1 MKRDNRLFMALLL
14 AGTISAA
21 GPGVQAQTQEAELIK
36 VYFSDP
42 AYFTSLSDNGL
53 WATAK
58 GASESDQAKDGYPYL
73 VNATDGSVTKL
84 WTEEQ
89 TMDFIG
95 ANDVT
100 NDGKLV
106 VGSYNESAAIYNTDS
121 KEWTM
126 LPSAEGLN
134 AKAFNVTPDGK
145 YIAGWGS
152 EGSFSEGTS
161 YREVPMMWEKQQD
174 GSYKEIDV
182 YKEFANFPT
191 ETKAGEKTQMVR
203 ITTMS
208 ADGNLVGGAMNF
220 IYPGENCF
228 YIYNRA
234 EQKYFF
240 VDSYMTVENGSYIDN
255 SMLSNDGKWVS
266 GTAYAIVPM
275 GGAFCEEYNAAYRY
289 NINDGKFDLYNEET
303 DEKDR
308 MGACIS
314 NSGVTFA
321 SSPALNP
328 VRTAYYR
335 FGTIWY
341 GLDELLS
348 GRYSIDFFGET
359 EYNYTGSIIG
369 ISDDEK
375 VVLGMSET
383 KQKGY
388 IIRLPETFQ
397 EAASHIN
404 PMKSVTVYPESGSSF
419 ARLSA
424 ASVTFNKKTTL
435 QNGAMAQLIDSEGKT
450 VAEYGIVDTGNGKNY
465 TVVGQDAYK
474 LETGKKYTLKIAA
487 GAFTLFGD
495 DTYKSKEI
503 TAEYIGREEAPVK
516 MVAAA
521 PADNSNVSEIS
532 SNSPVQIQFDSKLMV
547 TKEASAALYEAGSDT
562 PLTTLEVSVSDTYV
576 MMYPSVKRY
585 LRKGA
590 TYEVVLKA
598 GSVTDIMGFCK
609 NEDTKV
615 TYNGTYEQP
624 FTPEGDL
631 FKDDF
636 NNPAVSMMSYLLYEG
651 DHNNPTSD
659 MVGLEFNKESTPWNF
674 TIRESSTSTDY
685 CAAST
690 SMYNPAGKSDDWM
703 SLPQL
708 TIASE
713 DYALSFDA
721 QSYLNSK
728 NDVLR
733 VYILADEA
741 VYETFTEELREK
753 FMTEGK
759 CVYEKQLTPGSSEE
773 NLTGDWQ
780 SETIS
785 LEEYSGRSIY
795 IAFANENDDQS
806 LIFLDNIRV
815 YYNGEIYFNNNT
827 EKTVIAAENVEVKGS
842 IRISGDKTYNNLTAF
857 CTSEDGAYSD
867 TFTANDLNL
876 SQSSGVYEFSFPN
889 PMPVAAG
896 KETKYTINV
905 TLDDKNIRN
914 DGAVKNLAFEPK
926 KRVVLEEATGQ
937 WCGNCPLGIVA
948 IENLHKVYGD
958 KVIAIGVHNNTSG
971 ADQFAFNE
979 YVNYLGFMAFPSGR
993 INRID
998 TIYAPSANGSFIS
1011 EEGNQTFQDI
1021 VSRELNDYTYADV
1034 NIKNAYFDKVNNNV
1048 EVEMNV
1054 NYAIDMTSLNHN
1066 IAFVVIENG
1075 LVGKQTNYFY
1085 NNEGEIVGE
1094 FGKGGKYGN
1103 NMPEITFNDVARAIL
1118 DRSFA
1123 GTAGVIPGEVKAG
1136 EAVEYTQKA
1145 TLPETVENWNNAE
1158 IVCMLLD
1165 ANTGR
1170 VINAAKAKFTDKNGV
1185 ADEAAD
1191 SIKVYGAEG
1200 AIYVIADE
1208 DAEVTV
1214 YDASGM
1220 PVCNEAAKAGEV
1232 KAVACGKSGLYIV
1245 KTTAG
1250 DNTSIQKVMVK

>member
-1 MKRDNRLFMALLL
+1 MKRDNRFFMALLV

-21 GPGVQAQTQEAELIK
+21 GPGVQAQTKDAELIK
-36 VYFSDP
+36 VYFSEP
-42 AYFTSLSDNGL
+42 AYFTNLSDNGL

-73 VNATDGSVTKL
+73 VNATDGSITAL
-84 WTEEQ
+84 WTEAQ
-89 TMDFIG
+89 AMDFIG

-100 NDGKLV
+100 DDGKLV

-121 KEWTM
+121 KQWTM
-126 LPSAEGLN
+126 LPSADELS
-134 AKAFNVTPDGK
+134 AKAFCVTPDGK
-145 YIAGWGS
+145 YISGWGNK
-152 EGSFSEGTS
+152 GSFSEVES
-161 YREVPMMWEKQQD
+161 YKEIPMMWERQQD
-174 GSYKEIDV
+174 GTYREIDV
-182 YKEFANFPT
+182 YAEFANFPT
-191 ETKAGEKTQMVR
+191 ETKAGVASQMVR

-208 ADGNLVGGAMNF
+208 ADGNLVGGAVNF
-220 IYPGENCF
+220 IYPGETCF
-228 YIYNRA
+228 YIYDRTKK
-234 EQKYFF
+234 EYFF
-240 VDSYMTVENGSYIDN
+240 VDSHMTVENGSYIDN
-255 SMLSNDGKWVS
+255 SVLSNNGKWVS
-266 GTAYAIVPM
+266 GTAYTIVPL
-275 GGAFCEEYNAAYRY
+275 GGAFCEEYNASYRY
-289 NINDGKFDLYNEET
+289 NIESGVFDLYNEQN

-321 SSPALNP
+321 SSPALSP

-348 GRYSIDFFGET
+348 GRYGIDFFDQT
-359 EYNYTGSIIG
+359 DYYYTGSIIG
-369 ISDDEK
+369 LSDDEK
-375 VVLGMSET
+375 VVLGMSAT

-424 ASVTFNKKTTL
+424 ASVTFNKKTAL
-435 QNGAMAQLIDSEGKT
+435 QNGVKAELLDSEGNV
-450 VAEYGIVDTGNGKNY
+450 VAEYGIIDTGNGKNY
-465 TVVGQDAYK
+465 AIRGEEAYK
-474 LETGKKYTLKIAA
+474 LEAGKKYTLRIAA
-487 GAFTLFGD
+487 GSFTLFGD
-495 DTYKSKEI
+495 DTYKNEEI

-516 MVAAA
+516 MIAAA
-521 PADNSNVSEIS
+521 PANNSNVSEIS
-532 SNSPVQIQFDSKLMV
+532 SNNPVQMQFDSRLLM
-547 TKEASAALYEAGSDT
+547 TGEASAALYEEGGDT
-562 PLTTLEVSVSDTYV
+562 PLTTLEISVSDTYV

-585 LRKGA
+585 LKKDAR
-590 TYEVVLKA
+590 YEVVLNA

-609 NEDTKV
+609 NEETRV
-615 TYNGTYEQP
+615 TYNGVYEQP

-631 FKDDF
+631 FRDDF
-636 NNPAVSMMSYLLYEG
+636 NNPGVSMMSYLLYEG
-651 DHNNPTSD
+651 DYNNPSQD
-659 MVGLEFNKESTPWNF
+659 MVGLEFNRESTPWNF
-674 TIRESSTSTDY
+674 TIRESATSTDY

-690 SMYNPAGKSDDWM
+690 SMYDPAGKSDDWM

-713 DYALSFDA
+713 DYVLAFDA
-721 QSYLNSK
+721 QSYKNSK

-733 VYILADEA
+733 VYILADDA
-741 VYETFTEELREK
+741 VHETFTEELREK
-753 FMTEGK
+753 FRNEGR
-759 CVYEKQLTPGSSEE
+759 CIYEKRLSPGSSEE
-773 NLTGDWQ
+773 NLAGDWQ
-780 SETIS
+780 SEIIS
-785 LEEYSGRSIY
+785 LEEYSGRAVY
-795 IAFANENDDQS
+795 IAFANENEDQS
-806 LIFLDNIRV
+806 MIFIDNVRV
-815 YYNGEIYFNNNT
+815 YYNGEIFFNNNT
-827 EKTVIAAENVEVKGS
+827 EKTVVAAENVEVKGS
-842 IRISGDKTYNNLTAF
+842 IRISGDNTYNSLTAF
-857 CTSEDGAYSD
+857 CTSEDGQYTG
-867 TFTANDLNL
+867 TFMANDLNL
-876 SQSSGVYEFSFPN
+876 SQSSGVYEFAFEPL
-889 PMPVAAG
+889 MPVAAG
-896 KETKYTINV
+896 KETKYTINI
-905 TLDDKNIRN
+905 TLDDKSIRN
-914 DGAVKNLAFEPK
+914 DGSVKNLTFEPK
-926 KRVVLEEATGQ
+926 KRVVIEEATGQ

-948 IENLHKVYGD
+948 IENLHNVYGD
-958 KVIAIGVHNNTSG
+958 KVIAIGVHDNSSG
-971 ADQFAFNE
+971 SDQFAFNE

-993 INRID
+993 VNRID

-1085 NNEGEIVGE
+1085 NNEGEIIGE

-1103 NMPEITFNDVARAIL
+1103 SMPEITFNDVARAIL

-1123 GTAGVIPGEVKAG
+1123 GTAGVIPTEVKAG

-1145 TLPETVENWNNAE
+1145 ALPESVENWNNAE

-1170 VINAAKAKFTDKNGV
+1170 VVNAAKAKFTDKNGV
-1185 ADEAAD
+1185 ADATEG
-1191 SIKVYGAEG
+1191 SVKVYGAEG
-1200 AIYVIADE
+1200 AIYIIAGE

-1214 YDASGM
+1214 YNASGM
-1220 PVCNEAAKAGEV
+1220 PVCSETVNAGEM
-1232 KAVACGKSGLYIV
+1232 KEIACGKSGLYIV

-1250 DNTSIQKVMVK
+1250 DTTSIQKVMVK